1 MKLNKVNK
9 NGSLSIILPKDII
22 SKLDLKEGNNVDISA
37 VTKNSIIFSLK
48 KIEKHSLEELL
59 KELELTKD
67 SFYKL
72 IETLPKELNNSEDI
86 LKDLLKYRLLGILE
100 SI

>member
-72 IETLPKELNNSEDI
+72 IKTLPKELDNSEDI